1 MSLGTF
7 KIPVEEYYSK
17 SRSFRD
23 KVEELRDDVEDNFIR
38 LVSSNIGSLD
48 SRDQNAVEGISA
60 YLKAKQ
66 ELQIL
71 NEHIER
77 LNKMS
82 LEGSGNP
89 LDRVVQL
96 DKDYSQIFKNIGN
109 GASSVQ
115 VVNAVSHLESEYQ
128 IAKFK
133 RDFAATVSTLASG
146 ERTILANLLGMT
158 ESDLVSWIASGF
170 HGLTSVDDVTS
181 LLDTLYTGSGKGIS
195 FQTLLYS
202 DEIGVAM
209 RQSRFVEKIL
219 TVLMDLPYSLK
230 STNWAKAISDITG
243 KVSPYISNL
252 KIVGSIAGG
261 QYVNAAGSFLKDFIK
276 SDGVKLGG
284 EALAWSVLAVEGGM
298 NLYSEWNSTDTDSKT
313 VVGKVA
319 KTALGATI
327 DTVSNIGPLDG
338 MWLGAKIGASSTHPV
353 GIVAGSLF
361 GLGVGTA
368 NLIGDVFF
376 PEQKQAVYGAIKDG
390 AYWLVDRG
398 EELAE
403 NTGKAIQAGWEELK
417 SVGNNI
423 SEFFNGGA
431 KMEISWFG

>member
-1 MSLGTF
+1 
-7 KIPVEEYYSK
+7 
-17 SRSFRD
+17 
-23 KVEELRDDVEDNFIR
+23 
-38 LVSSNIGSLD
+38 
-48 SRDQNAVEGISA
+48 
-60 YLKAKQ
+60 
-66 ELQIL
+66 
-71 NEHIER
+71 
-77 LNKMS
+77 
-82 LEGSGNP
+82 
-89 LDRVVQL
+89 
-96 DKDYSQIFKNIGN
+96 
-109 GASSVQ
+109 
-115 VVNAVSHLESEYQ
+115 
-128 IAKFK
+128 
-133 RDFAATVSTLASG
+133 
-146 ERTILANLLGMT
+146 MT

-284 EALAWSVLAVEGGM
+284 EALAWSILAVEGGM

-327 DTVSNIGPLDG
+327 DTVSNVGPLDG
-338 MWLGAKIGASSTHPV
+338 MWLGAKIGASTGTPF
-353 GIVAGSLF
+353 GIVAGTIF
-361 GLGVGTA
+361 GLTLGTA
-368 NLIGDVFF
+368 NLLGDVFM
-376 PEQKQAVYGAIKDG
+376 PEHKEAFYNGVKDG

-398 EELAE
+398 EEIAE
-403 NTGKAIQAGWEELK
+403 STGKAIQAGWEELK
-417 SVGNNI
+417 SVGKNV
-423 SEFFNGGA
+423 SEFFQGA
-431 KMEISWFG
+431 LDNSLSWFGG